1 MLVRLTSRWKIAS
14 LCSMT
19 VTLPEN
25 IPALQKMTE
34 AEVKRELALS
44 LYSARRIT
52 LVQAADIGSM
62 SFFDFQSLLRDRQIP
77 QHYDESDLEKDLLV
91 LREL

>member
-1 MLVRLTSRWKIAS
+1 
-14 LCSMT
+14 MT

-34 AEVKRELALS
+34 AEVKRELALA
-44 LYSARRIT
+44 LYSASRIT
-52 LVQAADIGSM
+52 LIQAADLGLM
-62 SFFDFQSLLRDRQIP
+62 SFFEFQSLLRDRRIP
-77 QHYDESDLEKDLLV
+77 QHYDESDLEKDLTV

>member
-1 MLVRLTSRWKIAS
+1 
-14 LCSMT
+14 MT

-34 AEVKRELALS
+34 TELKQELALS
-44 LYSARRIT
+44 LYAARRIT
-52 LVQAADIGSM
+52 LVQAADLGTM
-62 SFFDFQSLLRDRQIP
+62 SFFDFQALLRDRRIP
-77 QHYDESDLEKDLLV
+77 QHYDENDLEKDLMV

>member
-1 MLVRLTSRWKIAS
+1 
-14 LCSMT
+14 MT

-25 IPALQKMTE
+25 IPALRQMTE
-34 AEVKRELALS
+34 AELKQELALS

-52 LVQAADIGSM
+52 LVQAADLGM
-62 SFFDFQSLLRDRQIP
+62 MGLFDFQALLRDRHIP
-77 QHYDESDLEKDLLV
+77 QHYDENDLEKDLMI

>member
-1 MLVRLTSRWKIAS
+1 
-14 LCSMT
+14 MT

-34 AEVKRELALS
+34 TELKQELAMS
-44 LYSARRIT
+44 LYASRRIT
-52 LVQAADIGSM
+52 LIQAADLATTN
-62 SFFDFQSLLRDRQIP
+62 FFDFQALLRDRHIS
-77 QHYDESDLEKDLLV
+77 QHYDEDDLGKDLMV

>member
-1 MLVRLTSRWKIAS
+1 
-14 LCSMT
+14 MT

-25 IPALQKMTE
+25 IPALKKMTE
-34 AEVKRELALS
+34 AELKQEFALS

-52 LVQAADIGSM
+52 LVQAADLGMM
-62 SFFDFQSLLRDRQIP
+62 SLFEFQALLRDRHIP
-77 QHYDESDLEKDLLV
+77 QHYDENDLEKDLMV

>member
-1 MLVRLTSRWKIAS
+1 
-14 LCSMT
+14 MT

-25 IPALQKMTE
+25 IPALKKMTE
-34 AEVKRELALS
+34 SELKQELALS

-52 LVQAADIGSM
+52 LIQAADLSM
-62 SFFDFQSLLRDRQIP
+62 ISLFEFQALLRDRHIP
-77 QHYDESDLEKDLLV
+77 QPYDENDLEKDLIV

>member
-1 MLVRLTSRWKIAS
+1 
-14 LCSMT
+14 MT

-34 AEVKRELALS
+34 AEVKQELALS
-44 LYSARRIT
+44 LYAARKIT
-52 LVQAADIGSM
+52 LVQAADLGMM
-62 SFFDFQSLLRDRQIP
+62 SFFDFQALLRDRRIP
-77 QHYDESDLEKDLLV
+77 QHYDENDLEKDLMV